1 MAVSKW
7 DLFLLTVCQVL
18 AEWMQRLHL
27 YVDALRGST
36 GTTQTG
42 HWGRLPG
49 GSELL
54 GEVCDVQELAELTRG
69 RESSGT
75 IIGRSRGL
83 REGQRMEHVRN

>member
-1 MAVSKW
+1 MGSIPAHSPSGAGGV
-7 DLFLLTVCQVL
+7 D
-18 AEWMQRLHL
+18 AETHL